1 MSRGAEKEGIL
12 ELRWNYF
19 MNIFSLKEE
28 LGTFSLADVF
38 FIGLCTEVNLQPS
51 SKSRIHRLM
60 FD

>member
-38 FIGLCTEVNLQPS
+38 L
-51 SKSRIHRLM
+51 
-60 FD
+60 